1 MKKIFSDINIKY
13 HLALI
18 LILGLSYSMHV
29 KAMPDMN
36 LALSDVEFI
45 TSESSSLKLEKF
57 KGKIILVF
65 FGYTHCPDICPTT
78 LLDITKTLNDLGD
91 DASEVQPVFISVDY
105 QRDNPEHL
113 AQYVK
118 YFDSRILGV
127 SSNKYNIDKISRY
140 FKTQYALLE
149 PEAKNYLVEHSS
161 NLYVIDK
168 NLIVNRIIPNGLPGT
183 EITKAVRKL
192 IP

>member
-18 LILGLSYSMHV
+18 LILGLSYSMNV

>member
-1 MKKIFSDINIKY
+1 MKKIFSNINTKH

-18 LILGLSYSMHV
+18 LILGLSYSMHT

-78 LLDITKTLNDLGD
+78 LLDIAKTLKDLGD

-105 QRDNPEHL
+105 LRDNPEHL

-168 NLIVNRIIPNGLPGT
+168 NLIVNRIIPSGLPGT